1 MRIGARVAC
10 KGCPTPAILNH
21 GQRLVASAKLPPDRA
36 PRRRQAVR
44 LRSNTDRGGAG
55 GQRPAH
61 PGPRL
66 RRRGARVHT
75 RRQRPRRQAH
85 RKVPLADLRLRR
97 KLRPRRGTIWCD
109 DGRVLRGKQAP
120 LQQPPMRARR
130 GPARRRVLR
139 LLVLRRRHRRGETSP
154 RAPRAALQHQLGRV
168 VERNPLRDHR
178 AVLVLRRGAP
188 TGGPHE
194 EGRELRLREL
204 PRETHRRKGGVQDNV
219 RGQCEGLRSDLAAP
233 VPDTLPAADPIYYRF
248 YLCLSVRGPAPL
260 RGSFRGL
267 EGSRRPH
274 LCGNQIS
281 GAPRHRRDITPIL
294 TG

>member
-1 MRIGARVAC
+1 
-10 KGCPTPAILNH
+10 LNHH
-21 GQRLVASAKLPPDRA
+21 GQRVVATAKLPADRA
-36 PRRRQAVR
+36 PGGRQAVR
-44 LRSNTDRGGAG
+44 LRSLTSRGVDG
-55 GQRPAH
+55 GQRPAR

-66 RRRGARVHT
+66 RRGGARVHT

-97 KLRPRRGTIWCD
+97 KLRPRRGTIRCD

-120 LQQPPMRARR
+120 LQGTTMRARR

-168 VERNPLRDHR
+168 VERNLLRDRR
-178 AVLVLRRGAP
+178 AVLDLRRRAP

-204 PRETHRRKGGVQDNV
+204 PRDAHRRKRGVQDHV
-219 RGQCEGLRSDLAAP
+219 RGQGQGLRSNLAAP
-233 VPDTLPAADPIYYRF
+233 VPDTLPAADSIYHRLH
-248 YLCLSVRGPAPL
+248 LCLGVRGPAAL

-267 EGSRRPH
+267 EGSRSPH

-281 GAPRHRRDITPIL
+281 GAPRHRRDIAPIL
-294 TG
+294 TGCLPHRSSPT